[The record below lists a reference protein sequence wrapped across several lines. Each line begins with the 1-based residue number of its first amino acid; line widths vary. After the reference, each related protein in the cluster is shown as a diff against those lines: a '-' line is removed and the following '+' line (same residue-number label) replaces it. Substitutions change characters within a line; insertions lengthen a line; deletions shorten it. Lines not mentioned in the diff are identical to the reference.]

1 MVLAISL
8 GFLLSFLT
16 FLFSNKKAYWFVLI
30 LLSYIWAITSYH
42 AIQVLISGNEIE
54 QVLISNFYFGPL
66 LIKIDKLTALFIL
79 VINFTSISSYLYAK
93 KYLEPYENNKGKYS
107 FSLHYLNFLMLN
119 IGMLLVVMIHEA
131 YGFLLVW
138 ELMSLSS
145 FLLVIFESNNVK
157 TLKEGVKYLVQM
169 HISYLFIVIAFLVV
183 YMNTGIFGF
192 EGLKH
197 IVISESFVLQIPNSF
212 WIFLLFFVGFGTKA
226 GFFPFHIWLP
236 QAHPAAPSHVSGLM
250 SGVMIKMGIY
260 GIIRVLFNL
269 PEMALSI
276 GLFILFISIITG
288 IYGISFSI
296 VQNDLKK
303 LLAYSSIENIGVIG
317 IGIGVGVLGE
327 VYHQPIIA
335 VLGWTGA
342 LFHLINH
349 SQFKSL
355 LFYSAGSVY
364 LQTHTRN
371 INSLGGLIKKMPFTA
386 LAFLIGAIAISGI
399 PPFNGFSSEFIIYNG
414 LFEGLKEESLQL
426 PLLMAMGILGLTVI
440 GGLALFSFSRA
451 FGMLFLGTPRTS
463 KAEHAIEV
471 PMSMRIAKTLPLLL
485 IIAIGLFPIYVFNF
499 VSGII
504 NDRFPTIEI
513 QALSVN
519 NSLNWIG
526 IIGFVLILTVVFLYY
541 LRKRILKQKR
551 VVFGSTWGCGYK
563 FANPKTNQYTATSF
577 SANFKRIA
585 TPIFNDVGNVIG
597 YDLKEIFP
605 KQRSYQTL
613 IKDKFESKVI
623 MPSINSLIIW
633 FKKLAFLQ
641 TGKIQDYVLY
651 PLFFIIITVLL
662 TILNII

>member
-1 MVLAISL
+1 MVLAISFC
-8 GFLLSFLT
+8 FLLSFLT
-16 FLFSNKKAYWFVLI
+16 FLFSNKKAYWFVFI
-30 LLSYIWAITSYH
+30 LLCYIWAITSYN

-119 IGMLLVVMIHEA
+119 IGMLLVVMIYEA
-131 YGFLLVW
+131 YGFLLAW

-145 FLLVIFESNNVK
+145 FLLVIFESDNVK

-169 HISYLFIVIAFLVV
+169 HISYLFIVTAFLVV

-197 IVISESFVLQIPNSF
+197 IVISDTFVLQIPNSF

-236 QAHPAAPSHVSGLM
+236 RAHPAAPSHVSGLM

-276 GLFILFISIITG
+276 GLFILFMSIITG
-288 IYGISFSI
+288 IFGISFSI

-327 VYHQPIIA
+327 VFHQPIIA
-335 VLGWTGA
+335 VLGWAGA

-364 LQTHTRN
+364 LKTHTRD

-399 PPFNGFSSEFIIYNG
+399 PPFNGFISEFIIYNG

-451 FGMLFLGTPRTS
+451 FGMLFLGTPRTL

-499 VSGII
+499 ISGII
-504 NDRFPTIEI
+504 NDRFPAIEI
-513 QALSVN
+513 QALSVT

-526 IIGFVLILTVVFLYY
+526 VIGLVLILTVVILYF
-541 LRKRILKQKR
+541 LRKRILKEKS

-563 FANPKTNQYTATSF
+563 FANPITNQYTATSF

-597 YDLKEIFP
+597 YDLNEIFP
-605 KQRSYQTL
+605 KQRSYQTQ
-613 IKDKFESKVI
+613 IKDKFESLVI

-651 PLFFIIITVLL
+651 PLFFIIITILL